1 MFVQGNVSF
10 ATTEDQISV
19 TSGDSLCKVSRL
31 LHVAEVELKRALT
44 ERVIA
49 ARGEVMQKMHT
60 HSEAEYGRDALA
72 KVTFDAYSLSYFFI
86 TSFIRKCLTTSTKD
100 NICCNTLYV
109 NISLHVTVKTKV
121 LCFLFMDFLFRYC
134 Q

>member
-1 MFVQGNVSF
+1 MFMQGNVSF
-10 ATTEDQISV
+10 AATEDQISV

-72 KVTFDAYSLSYFFI
+72 KVTFDAYSLCYF
-86 TSFIRKCLTTSTKD
+86 L
-100 NICCNTLYV
+100 
-109 NISLHVTVKTKV
+109 
-121 LCFLFMDFLFRYC
+121 
-134 Q
+134 